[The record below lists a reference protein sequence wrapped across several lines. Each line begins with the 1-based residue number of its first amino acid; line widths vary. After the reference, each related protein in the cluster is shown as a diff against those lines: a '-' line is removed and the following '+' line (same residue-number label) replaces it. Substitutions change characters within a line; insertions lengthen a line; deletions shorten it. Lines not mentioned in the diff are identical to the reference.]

1 MKRLFLIVLML
12 VAYLVSTTICIGE
25 SMSESYKGEKDILFR
40 DLPWLEDAITINSL
54 LGDFGS
60 YKRAPEEAW
69 FVYTWDDLDLRS
81 DFALGYNIG
90 IVGDENTLVG
100 GHIID
105 SAWLYFLYDFDGSSI
120 NTDPNETHFYIAQY
134 NFMTK
139 DVESTYDDLFSKLSD
154 LYGEATVGIT
164 THSGSYFKTEP
175 AVSYKGE
182 TRTAIWYG
190 TNNTAVKIV
199 AEINFPEE
207 RASEVKEV
215 TEKIEMWYGKTN
227 MDETI
232 RQMEA
237 FLENEA
243 IGTNKESKDG
253 L

>member
-1 MKRLFLIVLML
+1 MKRLIL
-12 VAYLVSTTICIGE
+12 VIFMILVYLSSTTIGIGE
-25 SMSESYKGEKDILFR
+25 SALEPSESEKEILFR
-40 DLPWLEDAITINSL
+40 DLPWLEDVITIDNL

-60 YKRAPEEAW
+60 YKGDPEEAW
-69 FVYTWDDLDLRS
+69 FVYTWNNLDLRS
-81 DFALGYNIG
+81 DFTLGYDIG

-100 GHIID
+100 GHIINF
-105 SAWLYFLYDFDGSSI
+105 AHLYFLYDFDGSSI
-120 NTDPNETHFYIAQY
+120 NTDPNKTHFYIAEY
-134 NFMTK
+134 DFFTK

-154 LYGEATVGIT
+154 LYGEATVDIS

-175 AVSYKGE
+175 AVSYRGE

-190 TNNTAVKIV
+190 ANNTAVKII
-199 AEINFPEE
+199 AEINTPEE
-207 RASEVKEV
+207 RISEVKEA
-215 TEKIEMWYGKTN
+215 TEEIEMWYGKTN

-243 IGTNKESKDG
+243 IGMNKESKDG